1 MNDISQPVHP
11 AAGAGWSARG
21 GMAKALIAVSLAL
34 GSGLGTF
41 AIAHAATASPSAS
54 PTRSTSPRATTHT
67 CPNM

>member
-1 MNDISQPVHP
+1 M
-11 AAGAGWSARG
+11 
-21 GMAKALIAVSLAL
+21 IAFGLAL

-54 PTRSTSPRATTHT
+54 ASPGTSASPSTSTSPGSSSGSTHS